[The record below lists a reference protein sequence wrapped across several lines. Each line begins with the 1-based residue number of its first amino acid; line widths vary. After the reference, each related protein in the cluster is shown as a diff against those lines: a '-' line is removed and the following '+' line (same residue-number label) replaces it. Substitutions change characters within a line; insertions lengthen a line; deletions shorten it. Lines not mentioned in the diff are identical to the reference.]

1 MCAYGA
7 YFLIPHYPM
16 QKLPPFLRILPLVVV
31 GILLGEVVAI
41 ELWWVA
47 VAAGLCSLLG
57 YALRRKWQGEVYI
70 ALSILLWAL
79 CASEIRTPQTTP
91 EPSHPTEHLVT
102 ISTAPHTSGRWQRC
116 EATTEWCGR
125 RAKIQLR
132 ADTAICVSLGERGTA
147 SGYLNPL
154 PEGAYGDL
162 MRRRGFVGTLY
173 LTHPTDWHPTDTNT
187 TPLIAARRVQSALL
201 GRIER
206 LGLGSDQEAVVSAM
220 LLGEKSGI
228 SPSLRKAYS
237 RSGASHI
244 LAISG
249 LHVGIVAMLAWWLC
263 GLLPI
268 VGRRGH
274 IVRNCVA
281 SVVMVLYAV
290 VCGLSP
296 SVVRATIMFVVA
308 QMALGYGTSR
318 SAVNTLAGAV
328 TVMLLAN
335 PNNLFDISFQM
346 SVVAVAGILVGYR
359 PVYDYF
365 GGREHR
371 AVLSPLLG
379 VVVVGLCSTFATLPL
394 VAHTFSTISLVGI
407 FLNPIVI
414 LTAQIIVMGGLI
426 WVSLPFGWLQPVAKW
441 LIGGAAEVQ
450 NRAVEYAAGLSW
462 SAVECEVPLW
472 LTLVAYGAMLVAI
485 VVASQWK
492 ERKRWKM
499 EI

>member
-1 MCAYGA
+1 
-7 YFLIPHYPM
+7 M
-16 QKLPPFLRILPLVVV
+16 QKLPPFLRILPLAIA

-41 ELWWVA
+41 EVWWVA
-47 VAAGLCSLLG
+47 VGATLSSVLG
-57 YALRRKWQGEVYI
+57 YTWRRKWQGEVYI
-70 ALSILLWAL
+70 ALSILLWAM
-79 CASEIRTPQTTP
+79 CATEIRTPQTTS
-91 EPSHPTEHLVT
+91 EPSSPTEHVVT
-102 ISTAPHTSGRWQRC
+102 ISTTPHTSGRWQRC

-132 ADTAICVSLGERGTA
+132 ADTSLYISLGERGTA

-154 PEGAYGDL
+154 PEGSYGNL

-173 LTHPTDWHPTDTNT
+173 LTHPADWHATNT
-187 TPLIAARRVQSALL
+187 ISTPLIAARRVQHTLTS
-201 GRIER
+201 RIDS
-206 LGLGSDQEAVVSAM
+206 LGLEPNEEAIVKAM
-220 LLGEKSGI
+220 LLGERSGI

-237 RSGASHI
+237 RAGASHI

-249 LHVGIVAMLAWWLC
+249 LHVGIVAMLVWWLC

-274 IVRNCVA
+274 IVRNCIA
-281 SVVMVLYAV
+281 SVVMVIYAV
-290 VCGLSP
+290 ICGLSP

-318 SAVNTLAGAV
+318 NTMNTLCGAV
-328 TVMLLAN
+328 TIMLLAN

-359 PVYDYF
+359 PLNDYF
-365 GGREHR
+365 GGREHQT
-371 AVLSPLLG
+371 LLTPLLG
-379 VVVVGLCSTFATLPL
+379 VVIVGLCSTFATLPL

-414 LTAQIIVMGGLI
+414 LTAEIIVMGGLI
-426 WVSLPFGWLQPVAKW
+426 WVSLPFEWLQPVAKW
-441 LIGGAAEVQ
+441 VIGGAAEVQ
-450 NRAVEYAAGLSW
+450 NRAVEYASGLSW
-462 SAVECEVPLW
+462 SAVECQVPLW
-472 LTLVAYGAMLVAI
+472 VTLLAYGAMLVAV

>member
-1 MCAYGA
+1 MRLWRIFFNPTLPYAKTTSFSKNLATCDCGHTLGGGCRHRGMVGGGGCYALFGA
-7 YFLIPHYPM
+7 WLHLAPKVAGRSIYS
-16 QKLPPFLRILPLVVV
+16 PLHTP
-31 GILLGEVVAI
+31 
-41 ELWWVA
+41 
-47 VAAGLCSLLG
+47 LG
-57 YALRRKWQGEVYI
+57 Y
-70 ALSILLWAL
+70 
-79 CASEIRTPQTTP
+79 EIRTPQTTP
-91 EPSHPTEHLVT
+91 EPSSPTEHIVT
-102 ISTAPHTSGRWQRC
+102 ISTTPHTSGRWQRC

-132 ADTAICVSLGERGTA
+132 ADTSLYISLGERGTA

-154 PEGAYGDL
+154 PEGSYGNL

-173 LTHPTDWHPTDTNT
+173 LTHPAYWHATDTIS
-187 TPLIAARRVQSALL
+187 TPLIAARRVQHTLTS
-201 GRIER
+201 RIDS
-206 LGLGSDQEAVVSAM
+206 LGLEPNEEAIVKAM
-220 LLGEKSGI
+220 LLGERSGI

-237 RSGASHI
+237 RAGASHI

-249 LHVGIVAMLAWWLC
+249 LHVGIVAMLVWWFC

-274 IVRNCVA
+274 IVRNCIA

-290 VCGLSP
+290 ICGLSP

-318 SAVNTLAGAV
+318 NTMNTLCGAV
-328 TVMLLAN
+328 TIMLLAN

-359 PVYDYF
+359 PLNDYF
-365 GGREHR
+365 GGREHQT
-371 AVLSPLLG
+371 LLTPLLG
-379 VVVVGLCSTFATLPL
+379 VVIVGLCSTFATLPL

-414 LTAQIIVMGGLI
+414 LTAEIIVMGGLI
-426 WVSLPFGWLQPVAKW
+426 WVSLPFEWLQPIAKW
-441 LIGGAAEVQ
+441 VIGGAAEVQ
-450 NRAVEYAAGLSW
+450 NRAVEYASGLSW
-462 SAVECEVPLW
+462 SAVECQVPLW
-472 LTLVAYGAMLVAI
+472 VTLLAYGAMLVAV